1 MLQQQKWIFP
11 NCAEILGTD
20 FSDEMIE
27 TANKNLLQ
35 SGRKNISFRIM
46 DNLKMDTPD
55 NYFDLVIVKKEVDQL
70 STSFFISQINFFF
83 HFKKTLGF
91 ALYTITILKLFFF
104 IIS

>member
-35 SGRKNISFRIM
+35 SGRKNKRSLNRIS
-46 DNLKMDTPD
+46 L
-55 NYFDLVIVKKEVDQL
+55 
-70 STSFFISQINFFF
+70 
-83 HFKKTLGF
+83 
-91 ALYTITILKLFFF
+91 
-104 IIS
+104 